1 MRRIYT
7 FLFYLLAPFILIR
20 LYWKGRR
27 LPEYR
32 HRIKER
38 FMLTTGETLKVDA
51 WLHAVSLGEVVAAI
65 PLIDAMIAK
74 GWRVLITTMT
84 PTGSEKVKSR
94 FGDKVLH
101 QYVPYDYPWVLR
113 RFFKRYAINVA
124 VIMET
129 ELWPNLIHFAHT
141 NKIPL
146 LLVNARISDQAFG
159 KYEKVKFFFKPI
171 LANFT
176 GIMTQS
182 DEDAARFI
190 ALGAPSNLV
199 SVSGNIKFDLQI
211 KVPNLTVFQE
221 IKEQWGA
228 SRTVVLA
235 ASTHEG
241 EESQLLS
248 AFSQL
253 KTAIPGVLFAIA
265 PRHPERFQ
273 TIYNLCQ
280 QMGFN
285 TGLRSQA
292 ATINSDI
299 DMIVLDSMGEL
310 LGFYQISD
318 FAFVGGSLVPLIGGH
333 NVLEPI
339 AVEVPVFTGPHMQN
353 SKSIC
358 QDLCAMN
365 AMQLYTNAEDI
376 FAAMIRMHQD
386 KSSRV
391 QQVSNASQVL
401 EKNKGSLGRYLEK
414 IEEVVQTA

>member
-1 MRRIYT
+1 
-7 FLFYLLAPFILIR
+7 
-20 LYWKGRR
+20 
-27 LPEYR
+27 
-32 HRIKER
+32 
-38 FMLTTGETLKVDA
+38 MLTTGETLKVDA